1 MAAEVYLPTRIG
13 GMEILA
19 LVDSGN
25 SRGCLISQ
33 MLARKLE
40 LPIEKTDS
48 RASGVAGTSIK
59 LDGIAQNVEFCVG
72 ERSFKE
78 DCYVIT
84 GMTVPMNLGSHWL
97 NKNHVKTIFDK
108 SGNRIEM
115 HGISVNLVARRNIVV
130 KNLVHTILEK
140 VEKARTKKPEIN
152 VAELQ
157 EQKWI
162 CALKER
168 VEIPA
173 LSTVAVEVLIKG
185 SLPAGQLCYIAPRQ
199 GYCSRNNLLINE
211 GIT

>member
-13 GMEILA
+13 EMEILA

-40 LPIEKTDS
+40 LPIEKTES
-48 RASGVAGTSIK
+48 KASGVAGNSIK
-59 LDGIAQNVEFCVG
+59 IDGVARNVKFCVG
-72 ERSFKE
+72 ERRFKE
-78 DCYVIT
+78 DCYVIE

-97 NKNHVKTIFDK
+97 NKHHVKTIFDK
-108 SGNRIEM
+108 KGNRIEM
-115 HGISVNLVARRNIVV
+115 HGISVKLVAKRNIVV
-130 KNLVHTILEK
+130 KNLVHTVLEK
-140 VEKARTKKPEIN
+140 VNKSRTEKPEIN

-162 CALKER
+162 CALRER

-173 LSTVAVEVLIKG
+173 LSTVTVEVSIKG
-185 SLPAGQLCYIAPRQ
+185 ILSF
-199 GYCSRNNLLINE
+199 
-211 GIT
+211 